1 MLERKNG
8 IKSSRNLP
16 AFEIPILIGNGC
28 QITKGKTSQCFFL
41 KCTFYKVHS
50 AFCGP
55 PNEEVRRPF
64 KSLVFH
70 DALGELAPTCHGKS
84 SKIHNFSYF

>member
-8 IKSSRNLP
+8 MKSSKNLP
-16 AFEIPILIGNGC
+16 AFEIPILIGNSC
-28 QITKGKTSQCFFL
+28 QITKGKTNQCFF
-41 KCTFYKVHS
+41 KCTFYIVHNT
-50 AFCGP
+50 FCGP

-70 DALGELAPTCHGKS
+70 DALGEPTPDYHGKNLR
-84 SKIHNFSYF
+84 IHNFSYF